1 MFKIFQIHVSGG
13 SHDDYYDYIDLS
25 YLDKSKAEMRVKE
38 LQDRLDKMCE
48 QARICDN
55 CEQCDEDCDEDCYV
69 AGGRDED
76 WCKNLVDYPQEYYDN
91 EHYTIEEREVIE

>member
-1 MFKIFQIHVSGG
+1 MKIFQIHVSGG

-38 LQDRLDKMCE
+38 LQDRLDEMCE

-55 CEQCDEDCDEDCYV
+55 CEQCDEDCYV
-69 AGGRDED
+69 AGGRDAD
-76 WCKNLVDYPQEYYDN
+76 WCKNFVDYPMKYYDN
-91 EHYTIEEREVIE
+91 EQYTIEEREVIE

>member
-13 SHDDYYDYIDLS
+13 SYDDYYDYIDTS

-48 QARICDN
+48 QPKKCDY
-55 CEQCDEDCDEDCYV
+55 CEQCEQCEEDCYV
-69 AGGRDED
+69 AGGRDYD
-76 WCKNLVDYPQEYYDN
+76 WCKNFVDYPMKYYDN
-91 EHYTIEEREVIE
+91 EQYTIEEVEVIE